1 MSTPSRESALDHAV
15 VVRFEDRSFD
25 NLSGRLHEPGGGR
38 LFERVIGEQLPNR
51 VADWAE
57 HRPEDGIVS

>member
-1 MSTPSRESALDHAV
+1 MSTPSRESALDHV
-15 VVRFEDRSFD
+15 VVVMFEDRSFD
-25 NLSGRLHEPGGGR
+25 NLSGRLYEPGGGR

-51 VADWAE
+51 VSDWAE